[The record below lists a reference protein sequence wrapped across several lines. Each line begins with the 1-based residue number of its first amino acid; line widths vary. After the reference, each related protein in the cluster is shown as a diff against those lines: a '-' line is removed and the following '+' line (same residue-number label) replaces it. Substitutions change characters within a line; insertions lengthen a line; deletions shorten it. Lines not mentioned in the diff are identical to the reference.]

1 VRFLGTVDADDLAA
15 LYLACH
21 VFVLPSVTRQEAFG
35 VVQLE
40 AMAAGRPVVSTDI
53 GTGVGWVNR
62 NGETGYVVPP
72 RDARALRDALARLL
86 GDAVLQKSM
95 GDAAAARVR
104 SSFTVERMIEETLS
118 LYREVASRGEHG
130 KTAA

>member
-1 VRFLGTVDADDLAA
+1 VDDGELAA
-15 LYLACH
+15 LYRACN

-40 AMAAGRPVVSTDI
+40 AMAAGKPVVSTDL

-62 NGETGYVVPP
+62 NGETGYVIPP
-72 RDARALRDALARLL
+72 RDSRALHDALARLL
-86 GDAVLQKSM
+86 GDAALQKSM
-95 GDAAAARVR
+95 GDAAARRVR
-104 SSFTVERMIEETLS
+104 SSFTVERMIDETLS
-118 LYREVASRGEHG
+118 LYRNVIATAGHD